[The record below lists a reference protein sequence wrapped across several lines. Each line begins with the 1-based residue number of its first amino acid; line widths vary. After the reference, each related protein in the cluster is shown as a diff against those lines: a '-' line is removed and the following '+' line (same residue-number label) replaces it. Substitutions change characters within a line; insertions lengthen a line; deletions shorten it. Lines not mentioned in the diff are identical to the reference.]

1 MDNHELSLSTPVS
14 MPSQGLAGA
23 PVPPAPSE
31 NPFGEQ
37 SHRAAT
43 PARNLR
49 GRIGSILAALGALLA
64 KFFSVIKGGVLLLP
78 KIKLLTTAGTALVS
92 VAAYSL
98 FWGWTFALGFVVLLF
113 VHEMGHVIQLRREGL
128 KASAP
133 MFIPFLG
140 AVVMAKSLGEN
151 ALAEA
156 RVGLAGPV
164 LGTLGSGV
172 CLMIAD
178 ATNSDMLRALAY
190 VGFFLNLINLV
201 PVVPFDGGRAMAAMA
216 PWMWF
221 LGLGVLVA
229 LLLILRNPF
238 LLIFVLLGGM
248 ETWHRWKQRQT
259 RSLEQAA
266 YYRVSQR
273 NRLLVGA
280 VYIGLIVALVF
291 GMNEAHVLT
300 SAGHSFR
307 SI

>member
-1 MDNHELSLSTPVS
+1 
-14 MPSQGLAGA
+14 
-23 PVPPAPSE
+23 
-31 NPFGEQ
+31 
-37 SHRAAT
+37 
-43 PARNLR
+43 
-49 GRIGSILAALGALLA
+49 
-64 KFFSVIKGGVLLLP
+64 
-78 KIKLLTTAGTALVS
+78 
-92 VAAYSL
+92 
-98 FWGWTFALGFVVLLF
+98 
-113 VHEMGHVIQLRREGL
+113 
-128 KASAP
+128 
-133 MFIPFLG
+133 
-140 AVVMAKSLGEN
+140 
-151 ALAEA
+151 
-156 RVGLAGPV
+156 
-164 LGTLGSGV
+164 
-172 CLMIAD
+172 
-178 ATNSDMLRALAY
+178 
-190 VGFFLNLINLV
+190 
-201 PVVPFDGGRAMAAMA
+201 
-216 PWMWF
+216 MWF